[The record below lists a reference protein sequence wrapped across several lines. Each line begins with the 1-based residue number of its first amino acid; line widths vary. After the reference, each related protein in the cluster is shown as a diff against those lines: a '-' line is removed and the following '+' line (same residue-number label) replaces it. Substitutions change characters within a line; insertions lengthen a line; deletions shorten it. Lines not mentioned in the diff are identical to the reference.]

1 MATDGTRSFAMFLY
15 GSISW
20 TTGDASGGRG
30 GFGGHYARAGL
41 NAGDGRRQI
50 TIPNSGSRSIVNI
63 RSRSNVGR
71 TGLYVYR
78 TDLSSVPSRRKQ
90 SVWSTIYKC
99 NLCLWMASI

>member
-41 NAGDGRRQI
+41 NAGDGRR
-50 TIPNSGSRSIVNI
+50 
-63 RSRSNVGR
+63 
-71 TGLYVYR
+71 
-78 TDLSSVPSRRKQ
+78 
-90 SVWSTIYKC
+90 
-99 NLCLWMASI
+99 